1 MNTQTGFRSIL
12 KHREKDRE
20 DVSRKIPVVSG
31 AEILARTA
39 AHSEPIHIESG
50 ARMAIAG
57 DESRKRAFCQWLA
70 GHAQFPGGRNI
81 EFWLGTAA
89 LGSAPLRKRHSA
101 ILGRAPATY
110 GETIQ
115 DAILFRASN
124 VAKKALYGFIARFY
138 SPSLKARMSPR
149 NPLLDREGRHVPM
162 RALSA
167 REQLEVAQINVM
179 LQRTALVIF
188 DLSSAFFRK
197 AVAEGFR
204 PARVLLES
212 GKTIL
217 TILPSPC
224 ELVSNDTDMV
234 EWAAEIMAF
243 AFTGMIKV

>member
-1 MNTQTGFRSIL
+1 MNTQTCFRSIL
-12 KHREKDRE
+12 KPKE
-20 DVSRKIPVVSG
+20 DVSSKIPVVTG
-31 AEILARTA
+31 AEILARKDEA
-39 AHSEPIHIESG
+39 SEPIHIESG
-50 ARMAIAG
+50 ARMAIVG
-57 DESRKRAFCQWLA
+57 DASRKSAFCEWLA
-70 GHAQFPGGRNI
+70 GYTQPPGGRI
-81 EFWLGTAA
+81 EFWLGAAA

-115 DAILFRASN
+115 DAVLFRASN
-124 VAKKALYGFIARFY
+124 VAKKALYGFIERFY

-149 NPLLDREGRHVPM
+149 NPLLDREGRHVPL
-162 RALSA
+162 RSLTA

-179 LQRTALVIF
+179 LQRTALVVF

-197 AVAEGFR
+197 ALAEGFR

-217 TILPSPC
+217 AILPSPC
-224 ELVSNDTDMV
+224 ELVGNDADMV
-234 EWAAEIMAF
+234 EWAAETMAF